1 MSANTIPRFLTPDE
15 VSAEIFGGAI
25 GAERVLRL
33 SRAKGLPS
41 HRVGR
46 RRMFLA
52 DEVAAW
58 ARNRDGEGF
67 TTAPPADVTTSL
79 PVGPD
84 ATSTVDPAWVAA
96 QVAKF
101 SADDLRRAG
110 ELLLALSR
118 TERQAGAA

>member
-1 MSANTIPRFLTPDE
+1 MSATTISRFLTPEE
-15 VSAEIFGGAI
+15 VSAELFGGAVAPGRI
-25 GAERVLRL
+25 LNL
-33 SRAKGLPS
+33 TKTKGLPS

-46 RRMFLA
+46 RHMFVA

-58 ARNRDGEGF
+58 VRSRDGEG
-67 TTAPPADVTTSL
+67 VTTS
-79 PVGPD
+79 PAAPPPT
-84 ATSTVDPAWVAA
+84 ASPEASASVDPEWVAA

-118 TERQAGAA
+118 ADREAGAA

>member
-1 MSANTIPRFLTPDE
+1 LSATTIARFLTPDE
-15 VSAEIFGGAI
+15 VSAEIFGGAVAPDRI
-25 GAERVLRL
+25 VRL
-33 SRAKGLPS
+33 SKHHGLPS

-46 RRMFLA
+46 RRMYLA

-58 ARNRDGEGF
+58 ARSRDGEGDVD
-67 TTAPPADVTTSL
+67 TARRADTIRS
-79 PVGPD
+79 D
-84 ATSTVDPAWVAA
+84 SAASVDPAWVAA

-118 TERQAGAA
+118 ADKAK

>member
-1 MSANTIPRFLTPDE
+1 MPSAATIARFLTPEE
-15 VSAEIFGGAI
+15 VSTEVFGGAVAPGQI
-25 GAERVLRL
+25 LNL
-33 SRAKGLPS
+33 SKNQGLPS

-46 RRMFLA
+46 RRMFVA

-58 ARNRDGEGF
+58 VRSRDGEGS
-67 TTAPPADVTTSL
+67 TNSAAGPSAVSDADAPA
-79 PVGPD
+79 
-84 ATSTVDPAWVAA
+84 VDPEWVAA

-118 TERQAGAA
+118 ADQGGAA